1 MKKKIKE
8 EKRIL
13 IVDED
18 PDILNYLAEET
29 RKTGLNYQFDKADT
43 FSLAVDAIFSGSYD
57 LVMLDFPGIRGPY
70 LLNLAFLRA
79 VPTALM
85 VSHNF
90 FPLEAPYL
98 PGKGISGLLS
108 KDNLSEI
115 VPALKN
121 LFSSMKSPDTAGDF
135 RR

>member
-1 MKKKIKE
+1 MKKTIKG

-29 RKTGLNYQFDKADT
+29 RETGLNFQFDKADT

-79 VPTALM
+79 IPAALL
-85 VSHNF
+85 VSNNF
-90 FPLEAPYL
+90 FPLEAQYL
-98 PGKGISGLLS
+98 PGKGISGLFS

-115 VPALKN
+115 IPAIKS
-121 LFSSMKSPDTAGDF
+121 LFS
-135 RR
+135 